1 MAYANSFL
9 RKLRVPLSIF
19 GQRRNNDADLNIPLI
34 GTPDYSFYSLVSDID
49 SQNKMEERFTA
60 TAAQTTFTL
69 AKSIPAP
76 SGNNLP
82 ILVFRNGVKMKWV
95 ASAPSTRQFTYSG
108 TTLTLAAQS
117 LNDEIE
123 VYY

>member
-34 GTPDYSFYSLVSDID
+34 GTPDYSFYSLVSDIT

-95 ASAPSTRQFTYSG
+95 ASDPSTRQFTYSG

-117 LNDEIE
+117 LNDQIE